1 MKVSQKPYDLYSLL
15 NVFEMMLSNRK
26 SVKGN
31 VAHREKIKYALVGKP
46 EGKGPYGI
54 SRRGWRVILK
64 CIL

>member
-1 MKVSQKPYDLYSLL
+1 
-15 NVFEMMLSNRK
+15 MMLSNRK